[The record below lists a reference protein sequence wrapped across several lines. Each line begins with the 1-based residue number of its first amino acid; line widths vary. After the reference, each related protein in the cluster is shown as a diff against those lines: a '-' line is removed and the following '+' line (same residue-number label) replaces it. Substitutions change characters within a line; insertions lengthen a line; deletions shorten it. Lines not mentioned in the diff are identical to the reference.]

1 MIRKV
6 IFLSTLLAFTSHYA
20 SAHCGDGQCG
30 QLMGGDVKM
39 HPVDEL
45 TGYVCYPYQYQTKQD
60 AAQTLGFLDG
70 NGVSEHHHHAADA
83 FSNSDIA
90 EQKPVIKKQKPKKRK
105 AKKQKPAP
113 EIVKDA
119 YNEDAKPQSHF
130 QEKKVEEI
138 TPAPTPEVMTAPMT
152 QLPPAEQKPMSLPEL
167 PTESTPA
174 PVATAAPNNNYG
186 GRTAVIDFTEKE
198 VELTP
203 DQATALNSIADDL
216 KGADGLVV
224 KIRSYGHASDG
235 NTSEARRKSLQR
247 AIKVRKYLLDKDIN
261 PSRISVNSIDDSQNS
276 LNKVEIMLE
285 NARS

>member
-6 IFLSTLLAFTSHYA
+6 IFLSTFLAFTTHYA

-60 AAQTLGFLDG
+60 ASQTLGFLDG
-70 NGVSEHHHHAADA
+70 NGVSEHYHKATDA
-83 FSNSDIA
+83 FSNSDLV
-90 EQKPVIKKQKPKKRK
+90 EQKPIAKKHKPKKRK
-105 AKKQKPAP
+105 TTKQKPAAEP
-113 EIVKDA
+113 IKDA

-130 QEKKVEEI
+130 QEKKIEEI
-138 TPAPTPEVMTAPMT
+138 TPAPTPEVKATPMT
-152 QLPPAEQKPMSLPEL
+152 QLPSAEQKPMSTPEL

-174 PVATAAPNNNYG
+174 PVATVAPNNYYG

-198 VELTP
+198 VELSP

-216 KGADGLVV
+216 RNADGLVV

-247 AIKVRKYLLDKDIN
+247 AIKIRKYLLDKDIN